1 MTNYKQ
7 VYINGQWVT
16 PSSSETIEVWDS
28 TDESVMATIPSCG
41 AADVELAAKAARAA
55 FDSWA
60 ALTPKVRAEYI
71 SKIGDGL
78 AAKMDEISSA
88 ISRETGMSKF
98 LSQMIQ
104 VGLPINSFKQAAAIA
119 ENFTYSKKSARRLW
133 SASQLVLLVAS
144 LRGTIRCTKLQQSSF
159 RYGGRLHRCF
169 EAKRSCSDRRIHA
182 RRSNP

>member
-60 ALTPKVRAEYI
+60 ALT
-71 SKIGDGL
+71 
-78 AAKMDEISSA
+78 
-88 ISRETGMSKF
+88 
-98 LSQMIQ
+98 
-104 VGLPINSFKQAAAIA
+104 
-119 ENFTYSKKSARRLW
+119 
-133 SASQLVLLVAS
+133 
-144 LRGTIRCTKLQQSSF
+144 
-159 RYGGRLHRCF
+159 
-169 EAKRSCSDRRIHA
+169 
-182 RRSNP
+182 

>member
-78 AAKMDEISSA
+78 AAKWMRS
-88 ISRETGMSKF
+88 
-98 LSQMIQ
+98 
-104 VGLPINSFKQAAAIA
+104 LPQSVVKLECPSF
-119 ENFTYSKKSARRLW
+119 SAR
-133 SASQLVLLVAS
+133 
-144 LRGTIRCTKLQQSSF
+144 
-159 RYGGRLHRCF
+159 
-169 EAKRSCSDRRIHA
+169 
-182 RRSNP
+182 